1 MDRRVFLGWKEP
13 LLGAVVEWLWA
24 RREEL
29 PGMTVVVPTAQAG
42 RRLREA
48 LAEKGACLA
57 PRVVTPGELIRTDG
71 AAAPAA
77 EVLAWVE
84 ALEGVRDWERFAN
97 VFPIPPGRE
106 EETGWALALANSLMT
121 LERALQEAGLTLE
134 AAGRRLGKSVEGER
148 WLELG
153 DLWRAKEALLS
164 KWGLMGRSRAL
175 ERLVAEPVAGRI
187 VLAGVPDLAEAVVRR
202 LDGAEVT
209 CLVGGPEEAGF
220 DEFGRPLLELWTDL
234 ELAWPESGAVE
245 LTADP
250 RQQAQRAVV
259 RVAEAGTASDEL
271 ALGSADEETADELVR
286 AFGREGWTVHNPAG
300 GAVSRVRGWL
310 SLWRSWLARPEV
322 ATAIDLL
329 GMEETSALVGG
340 MRLRRVEQLSAMRD
354 RGLVRT
360 GEDVGRM
367 EQVEVERRAA
377 AAIPRPR
384 DSEPEQPPPPLAG
397 ETMEKLQAVRG
408 AFLRQPFGEAMGR
421 LLDRVDGEG
430 EWSEVRD
437 WLAAMEP
444 VMGQVR
450 RDAAFWLDLLV
461 AGLSE
466 GVKEAP
472 DGRVAD
478 VQGWLELL
486 HEPGSHL
493 VICGM
498 NEGRVPAAPTTDAW
512 LSESV
517 RGLLGLTTDAR
528 RAARDAYVLKALT
541 ESRKLEGRVDL
552 LLAKSSADGDALLPS
567 RLLLA
572 ASGEELARR
581 VEVLFAE
588 VEPPDAGMKWQAD
601 WQWRVPPVELKPRL
615 SVTALRD
622 YLACP
627 LRFYLKHGVKLYAR
641 APERVE
647 WDARDFGNVVHIVL
661 ERWGL
666 DEEARDFSKSEA
678 LEEWLH
684 AELERVV
691 EEQHGA
697 HPPLAVRIQAE
708 GARQRLSWF
717 ARLQACERAAGWAV
731 ESVEEKFEREIGGV
745 TLVGKV
751 DRIDRHADGR
761 RRVLDYKTYNT
772 LKDVEKD
779 HRVGVTSAT
788 VLPAHLQDVDA
799 VLGSNAKGK
808 PVRWTNLQVPIYSAE
823 FGEIDA
829 MGYIVIGA
837 SESEVGMSLWEGFTE
852 ADRDSA
858 LGCAEWVIGRVR
870 ERAFWPPAE
879 RVQYDDFALLGCGRV
894 LGEMME
900 KVEA

>member
-1 MDRRVFLGWKEP
+1 MDRRVFLGWDGP
-13 LLGAVVEWLWA
+13 LLEAVVTWLWE
-24 RREEL
+24 RREEMPSML
-29 PGMTVVVPTAQAG
+29 VVVPTAQAG

-48 LAEKGACLA
+48 LAEKGGCLA
-57 PRVVTPGELIRTDG
+57 PRVTTPGDLIRTDG
-71 AAAPAA
+71 AAPTAA

-97 VFPIPPGRE
+97 VFPSPPGRE
-106 EETGWALALANSLMT
+106 EEAGWALALANSLMT
-121 LERALQEAGLTLE
+121 LERALQEAGLTPE
-134 AAGRRLGKSVEGER
+134 MAARRLGKSVEVER
-148 WLELG
+148 WSELG

-175 ERLVAEPVAGRI
+175 ERLVTEPAEGRI
-187 VLAGVPDLAEAVVRR
+187 VLAGVPDLAEAVVKR
-202 LDGAEVT
+202 LEGAEVT

-220 DEFGRPLLELWTDL
+220 DEFGRPLLERWRDV
-234 ELAWPESGAVE
+234 EMEWPETGGVE

-250 RQQAQRAVV
+250 RQQAQRAVA

-271 ALGSADEETADELVR
+271 ALGSADEETAEELVR

-329 GMEETSALVGG
+329 GMGETSALVGG
-340 MRLRRVEQLSAMRD
+340 LRTRRVVQLSTMRD

-367 EQVEVERRAA
+367 EKMEEERRAA
-377 AAIPRPR
+377 AETAC
-384 DSEPEQPPPPLAG
+384 SGPEQPREPRLAA

-421 LLDRVDGEG
+421 LLDRVDAEG
-430 EWSEVRD
+430 KWSEVRD
-437 WLAAMEP
+437 WLVAMEP

-486 HEPGSHL
+486 HEPGTHL

-498 NEGRVPAAPTTDAW
+498 NEGRVPAAPATDAW
-512 LSESV
+512 LSEGV
-517 RGLLGLTTDAR
+517 RELLGLTTDGR

-541 ESRKLEGRVDL
+541 ESRKAHGRLDL

-581 VEVLFAE
+581 VELLFAE

-601 WQWRVPPVELKPRL
+601 WQWRVPTVELKPRL

-627 LRFYLKHGVKLYAR
+627 LRFYLKHGVKMYAR
-641 APERVE
+641 EPERVE
-647 WDARDFGNVVHIVL
+647 WNARDFGNAVHIVL

-666 DEEARDFSKSEA
+666 DREARDFSKSEA

-691 EEQHGA
+691 EEQHGV

-717 ARLQACERAAGWAV
+717 ARLQACERAAGWEV
-731 ESVEEKFEREIGGV
+731 EAVEEKFEREIGGV

-772 LKDVEKD
+772 LKEVEKD
-779 HRVGVTSAT
+779 HRVGMTAAT
-788 VLPAHLQDVDA
+788 VLPAHLEGVDA
-799 VLGSNAKGK
+799 VLGANAKGK

-837 SESEVGMSLWEGFTE
+837 SEGEVGVSLWEGFTE

-858 LGCAEWVIGRVR
+858 LACAEWVIGRVKA
-870 ERAFWPPAE
+870 RAFWPPAE

-894 LGEMME
+894 LGEMAE
-900 KVEA
+900 EVKA